1 MVSFWCTCQTLQT
14 TVSTN
19 FINYL
24 HYFVEENSGASAVAA
39 VANIVVNVG
48 CYRNSAENE
57 PDS

>member
-1 MVSFWCTCQTLQT
+1 
-14 TVSTN
+14 VSTN